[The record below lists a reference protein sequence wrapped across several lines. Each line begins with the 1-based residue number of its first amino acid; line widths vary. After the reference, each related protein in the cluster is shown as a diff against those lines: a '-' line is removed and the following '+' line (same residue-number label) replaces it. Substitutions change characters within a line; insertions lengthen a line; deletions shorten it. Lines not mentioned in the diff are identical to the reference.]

1 MVAGSTAG
9 GRRVAHSLAAKVT
22 RIDHLEGF
30 LANIVTAGV
39 VIARAGGGLPMSTT
53 YVALSAIVGAGAR
66 PEHGAAQKIDGA
78 SFANSALFGSFVR
91 SGERERHLDPA
102 PAGAESCTDA

>member
-1 MVAGSTAG
+1 MVAGSIAG

-66 PEHGAAQKIDGA
+66 ARRGSKDRRCLLREFGALRVVREIGGA
-78 SFANSALFGSFVR
+78 
-91 SGERERHLDPA
+91 
-102 PAGAESCTDA
+102 